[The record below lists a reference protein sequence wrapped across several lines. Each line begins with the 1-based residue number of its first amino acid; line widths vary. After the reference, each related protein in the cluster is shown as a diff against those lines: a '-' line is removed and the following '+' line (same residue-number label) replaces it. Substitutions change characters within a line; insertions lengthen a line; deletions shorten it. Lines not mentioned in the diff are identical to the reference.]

1 MELDDFRRSWQQ
13 AASSDTSAP
22 LDSGAVAR
30 LLKQSSRSTV
40 AEMLRNA
47 WLEVVFTILFLAI
60 GIYGWL
66 QAEKLENQVM
76 MGWWILLCVVSIG
89 SYHRHLI
96 TRLRGIKDAGAA
108 VHDQLTQQLQQVR
121 EVLHQSYRS
130 SMWSLPIS
138 LGVPMG
144 FTLVKL
150 AQEMAV
156 NKKMVLIF
164 WLTVVFYVVLSYVAF
179 LGMRWFA
186 KHYLQQQ
193 YGQHLDRLEGL
204 LRELEA

>member
-1 MELDDFRRSWQQ
+1 MELDDLRRNWQQ
-13 AASSDTSAP
+13 AAGSDTTAP
-22 LDSGAVAR
+22 LDSEAVAR
-30 LLKQSSRSTV
+30 LLKQSSRSSV

-47 WLEVVFTILFLAI
+47 WQELVFTVLLLAI
-60 GIYGWL
+60 AIFGWL
-66 QAEKLENQVM
+66 QAEKLETQLM
-76 MGWWILLCVVSIG
+76 MGWWILLGVVSIG

-96 TRLRGIKDAGAA
+96 TGLKGMKDAGAT
-108 VHDQLTQQLQQVR
+108 VHDQLTQQLQQLR
-121 EVLHQSYRS
+121 EVLRQSYLS
-130 SMWSLPIS
+130 SMWSIPIS

-150 AQEMAV
+150 AQEMTV

-164 WLTVVFYVVLSYVAF
+164 WLTVVFYGVVGYVAF

-186 KHYLQQQ
+186 KHYLQRL